1 MSDDDTPISALK
13 AEVRRFNQDR
23 DWEQYHSPR
32 NLVMALSVEVS
43 ELMELFLWCRDEGPQ
58 PPVAARQA
66 QVVEELGDVGIL
78 LLNLADRLGVDL
90 AEAIQAKI
98 AYNAEKYPVALSRG
112 RLEKAGELRAA
123 AGTTVS
129 GETAAPGE
137 TDQGG

>member
-1 MSDDDTPISALK
+1 
-13 AEVRRFNQDR
+13 
-23 DWEQYHSPR
+23 
-32 NLVMALSVEVS
+32 MALSVEVS

-90 AEAIQAKI
+90 TEAIQAKI
-98 AYNAEKYPVALSRG
+98 AYNAAKYPVALSRG

-123 AGTTVS
+123 AGTAGTAGTAVS
-129 GETAAPGE
+129 GEK
-137 TDQGG
+137 DQGG